1 MLNRQ
6 RHSLRI
12 PFQYN
17 SHTGAMGIKLQ
28 KIMLDGGFTCPNR
41 DGRVGQGGCS
51 FCLCESFNPEYCR
64 KHATITEQIEAGKK
78 FFEGKYPQ
86 MKYLAYFQAY
96 SSTYAP
102 LEVLRQRYDEALAV
116 EDVVGLVVATRPDC
130 IDDDVLALLASIRE
144 RGYSVAI
151 ELGCETFYDRTLARV
166 NRGHT
171 SRQSMDAIHL
181 CHRYAI
187 PVTVHLMFG
196 LPGESRDDI
205 LAEAEV
211 LNALPVASLKIH
223 QLQILRGT
231 RMAREWEEKKEDF
244 LAFTLDTYAQLVADF
259 AQRLRNGIHI
269 ERFASSAPRDMLIS
283 PRFGVKQSVVEARI
297 RALMDKS

>member
-1 MLNRQ
+1 MEV
-6 RHSLRI
+6 
-12 PFQYN
+12 
-17 SHTGAMGIKLQ
+17 KLQ

-64 KHATITEQIEAGKK
+64 KHDSITEQLEAGKK
-78 FFEGKYPQ
+78 FFEGKYPR

-116 EDVVGLVVATRPDC
+116 KDVVGLVVATRPDC
-130 IDDDVLALLASIRE
+130 INEEILALFVSIRE
-144 RGYSVAI
+144 KGYAVAI
-151 ELGCETFYDRTLARV
+151 ELGCESFYDRTLARV

-171 SRQSMDAIHL
+171 SRQSIDAIHL
-181 CHRYAI
+181 CHKYGI

-205 LAEAEV
+205 IAEAEL
-211 LNALPVASLKIH
+211 LNTLPVASLKLH

-231 RMAREWEEKKEDF
+231 RMAKEWEEKKADF
-244 LAFTLDTYAQLVADF
+244 LALTLDTYARLVADF
-259 AQRLRNGIHI
+259 VQRLRSDIHI
-269 ERFASSAPRDMLIS
+269 ERFASSAPKDMLIS
-283 PRFGVKQSVVEARI
+283 PRFGVKQSEVEARI
-297 RALMDKS
+297 RALINDAW

>member
-1 MLNRQ
+1 MEV
-6 RHSLRI
+6 
-12 PFQYN
+12 
-17 SHTGAMGIKLQ
+17 KLQ

-64 KHATITEQIEAGKK
+64 KHDSITEQLEAGKK
-78 FFEGKYPQ
+78 FFEGKYPR

-116 EDVVGLVVATRPDC
+116 KDVVGLVVATRPDC
-130 IDDDVLALLASIRE
+130 INEEILALFVSIRE
-144 RGYSVAI
+144 KGYAVAI
-151 ELGCETFYDRTLARV
+151 ELGCESFYDRTLARV

-171 SRQSMDAIHL
+171 SRQSIDAIHL
-181 CHRYAI
+181 CHKYGI

-205 LAEAEV
+205 IAEAEL
-211 LNALPVASLKIH
+211 LNTLPVSSLKLH

-231 RMAREWEEKKEDF
+231 RMAKEWEENKADF
-244 LAFTLDTYAQLVADF
+244 LAFTLDTYARLVADF
-259 AQRLRNGIHI
+259 VQRLRYDIRI

-297 RALMDKS
+297 KELIGGR

>member
-1 MLNRQ
+1 M
-6 RHSLRI
+6 
-12 PFQYN
+12 
-17 SHTGAMGIKLQ
+17 KLQ

-51 FCLCESFNPEYCR
+51 FCLCESFNPAYCR
-64 KHATITEQIEAGKK
+64 QHASITEQLEAGKK
-78 FFEGKYPQ
+78 FFEGKYPR

-116 EDVVGLVVATRPDC
+116 KDVVGLVVATRPDC
-130 IDDDVLALLASIRE
+130 INEEILALFVSIRE
-144 RGYSVAI
+144 KGYAVAI
-151 ELGCETFYDRTLARV
+151 ELGCESFYDRTLARV

-171 SRQSMDAIHL
+171 SRQSIDAIHL
-181 CHRYAI
+181 CHKYGI

-205 LAEAEV
+205 ITEAEL
-211 LNALPVASLKIH
+211 LNTLPVASLKLH

-231 RMAREWEEKKEDF
+231 RMAKEWEEKKADF
-244 LAFTLDTYAQLVADF
+244 LALTLDTYARLVADF
-259 AQRLRNGIHI
+259 VQRLRCDIRI

-297 RALMDKS
+297 KELIGGR

>member
-1 MLNRQ
+1 M
-6 RHSLRI
+6 
-12 PFQYN
+12 
-17 SHTGAMGIKLQ
+17 KLQ

-64 KHATITEQIEAGKK
+64 KHATITGQLEAGKK
-78 FFEGKYPQ
+78 FFEGKYPR

-116 EDVVGLVVATRPDC
+116 KDVVGLVVATRPDC
-130 IDDDVLALLASIRE
+130 INEEILALFVSIRE
-144 RGYSVAI
+144 KGYAVAI
-151 ELGCETFYDRTLARV
+151 ELGCESFYDRTLARV

-171 SRQSMDAIHL
+171 SRQSIDAIHL
-181 CHRYAI
+181 CHKYGI

-205 LAEAEV
+205 IAEAEL
-211 LNALPVASLKIH
+211 LNTLPVASLKLH

-231 RMAREWEEKKEDF
+231 RMAKEWEDKKAYF
-244 LAFTLDTYAQLVADF
+244 LALTLDTYARLIADF
-259 AQRLRNGIHI
+259 VQRLRCDIRI

-283 PRFGVKQSVVEARI
+283 PRFGVKQSVVEASI
-297 RALMDKS
+297 KELIGGK

>member
-1 MLNRQ
+1 MEV
-6 RHSLRI
+6 
-12 PFQYN
+12 
-17 SHTGAMGIKLQ
+17 KLQ

-64 KHATITEQIEAGKK
+64 KHDSITEQLEAGKN
-78 FFEGKYPQ
+78 FFEGKYPR

-102 LEVLRQRYDEALAV
+102 LEVLRRRYDEALAV
-116 EDVVGLVVATRPDC
+116 KDVVGLVVATRPDC
-130 IDDDVLALLASIRE
+130 INEEILALFVSIRE
-144 RGYSVAI
+144 KGYAVAI
-151 ELGCETFYDRTLARV
+151 ELGCESFYDRTLARV

-171 SRQSMDAIHL
+171 SRQSIDAIHL
-181 CHRYAI
+181 CHKYGI

-205 LAEAEV
+205 IAEAEL
-211 LNALPVASLKIH
+211 LNTLPVSSLKLH

-231 RMAREWEEKKEDF
+231 RMAKEWEEKKADF
-244 LAFTLDTYAQLVADF
+244 LALTLDTYTRLVADF
-259 AQRLRNGIHI
+259 VQRLRCDIRI

-283 PRFGVKQSVVEARI
+283 PRFGVKQSVVEASI
-297 RALMDKS
+297 KELIGGK

>member
-1 MLNRQ
+1 MER
-6 RHSLRI
+6 R
-12 PFQYN
+12 PEV
-17 SHTGAMGIKLQ
+17 KLQ
-28 KIMLDGGFTCPNR
+28 KIMLDGGFSCPNR
-41 DGRVGQGGCS
+41 DGRVGQGGCT

-64 KHATITEQIEAGKK
+64 RHSTITEQIEAGKK
-78 FFEGKYPQ
+78 FFEGKYQ
-86 MKYLAYFQAY
+86 RMQYLAYFQAY

-102 LEVLRQRYDEALAV
+102 LEVLRRRYDEALAV

-130 IDDDVLALLASIRE
+130 IDDDVLALLVSIRE

-151 ELGCETFYDRTLARV
+151 ELGCESFHDRTLARV

-171 SRQSMDAIHL
+171 SRQSEDAIRL
-181 CHRYAI
+181 CHKYGL

-196 LPGESRDDI
+196 LPGEGRDDI
-205 LAEAEV
+205 LAEADI

-231 RMAREWEEKKEDF
+231 RMAREWEERKEDF
-244 LAFTLDTYAQLVADF
+244 LSFTLDTYAQLVADF
-259 AQRLRNGIHI
+259 VQRLRSDIRI
-269 ERFASSAPRDMLIS
+269 ERFASSAPKDMLIS
-283 PRFGVKQSVVEARI
+283 PRFGVKQSEVEARI

>member
-1 MLNRQ
+1 MEV
-6 RHSLRI
+6 
-12 PFQYN
+12 
-17 SHTGAMGIKLQ
+17 KLQ

-64 KHATITEQIEAGKK
+64 KHATITGQLEAGKK

-102 LEVLRQRYDEALAV
+102 LEVLRLRYDEALAV

-151 ELGCETFYDRTLARV
+151 ELGCESFHDRTLARV

-171 SRQSMDAIHL
+171 SRQSVDAIHL
-181 CHRYAI
+181 CYKYGL

-196 LPGESRDDI
+196 LPGEDRDDI
-205 LAEAEV
+205 LAEADI

-231 RMAREWEEKKEDF
+231 RMAREWEERKEDF
-244 LAFTLDTYAQLVADF
+244 LSFTLDTYAQLVADF
-259 AQRLRNGIHI
+259 VQRLRSDIHI
-269 ERFASSAPRDMLIS
+269 ERFVSSAPKDMLIS
-283 PRFGVKQSVVEARI
+283 PPFWRQAERGGGAYKGTDKRCVV
-297 RALMDKS
+297 D

>member
-1 MLNRQ
+1 
-6 RHSLRI
+6 
-12 PFQYN
+12 
-17 SHTGAMGIKLQ
+17 
-28 KIMLDGGFTCPNR
+28 MLDGGFTCPNR

-64 KHATITEQIEAGKK
+64 QHASITEQMEAGKK
-78 FFEGKYPQ
+78 FFEGKYPR

-116 EDVVGLVVATRPDC
+116 KDVVGLVVATRPDC
-130 IDDDVLALLASIRE
+130 INEEILALFVSIRE
-144 RGYSVAI
+144 KGYAVAI
-151 ELGCETFYDRTLARV
+151 ELGCESFYDRTLAHV

-171 SRQSMDAIHL
+171 SRQSIDAIHL
-181 CHRYAI
+181 CHKYGI

-205 LAEAEV
+205 IAEAEL
-211 LNALPVASLKIH
+211 LNTLPVSSLKLH

-231 RMAREWEEKKEDF
+231 RMAKEWEEKKADF
-244 LAFTLDTYAQLVADF
+244 LALTLDTYARLVADF
-259 AQRLRNGIHI
+259 VQRLRCDIRI

-297 RALMDKS
+297 KELIGGK

>member
-1 MLNRQ
+1 
-6 RHSLRI
+6 
-12 PFQYN
+12 
-17 SHTGAMGIKLQ
+17 
-28 KIMLDGGFTCPNR
+28 MLDGGFTCPNR

-64 KHATITEQIEAGKK
+64 KHATIAEQIEAGKK

-171 SRQSMDAIHL
+171 SRQSLDAIHL

-231 RMAREWEEKKEDF
+231 RMAREWEEKKENF

-259 AQRLRNGIHI
+259 AQRLSSAIHI

-283 PRFGVKQSVVEARI
+283 PRFGVKQSVVETRI
-297 RALMDKS
+297 RALMAKS

>member
-1 MLNRQ
+1 
-6 RHSLRI
+6 
-12 PFQYN
+12 
-17 SHTGAMGIKLQ
+17 MGMKLQ

-64 KHATITEQIEAGKK
+64 KHATITGQLEAGKK

-102 LEVLRQRYDEALAV
+102 LEVLRLRYDEALAV

-171 SRQSMDAIHL
+171 SRQSMDAIHF

-196 LPGESRDDI
+196 LPGESRGDI
-205 LAEAEV
+205 LAEAET
-211 LNALPVASLKIH
+211 LNALPVSSVKIH

-259 AQRLRNGIHI
+259 ALRLRSDIHI

-283 PRFGVKQSVVEARI
+283 PRFGVKQSVVEAQI
-297 RALMDKS
+297 KKNIMVKKLL

>member
-1 MLNRQ
+1 M
-6 RHSLRI
+6 
-12 PFQYN
+12 
-17 SHTGAMGIKLQ
+17 KLQ

-64 KHATITEQIEAGKK
+64 KHATITGQLEAGKK

-102 LEVLRQRYDEALAV
+102 LEVLRLCYDEALAV

-130 IDDDVLALLASIRE
+130 IDDNVLALLASIRE

-171 SRQSMDAIHL
+171 SRQSIDAIHL
-181 CHRYAI
+181 CHKYGI

-196 LPGESRDDI
+196 LPGESRGDI
-205 LAEAEV
+205 IAEAEL
-211 LNALPVASLKIH
+211 LNTLPVSSLKLH

-231 RMAREWEEKKEDF
+231 RMAKEWEEKKADF
-244 LAFTLDTYAQLVADF
+244 LALTLDTYARLVADF
-259 AQRLRNGIHI
+259 VQRLRCDIRI

-297 RALMDKS
+297 KELIGGR

>member
-1 MLNRQ
+1 
-6 RHSLRI
+6 
-12 PFQYN
+12 
-17 SHTGAMGIKLQ
+17 
-28 KIMLDGGFTCPNR
+28 MLDGGFTCPNR

-64 KHATITEQIEAGKK
+64 QHASITEQMEAGKK
-78 FFEGKYPQ
+78 FFEGKYPR

-116 EDVVGLVVATRPDC
+116 KDVVGLVVATRPDC
-130 IDDDVLALLASIRE
+130 INEEILALFVSIRE
-144 RGYSVAI
+144 KGYAVAI
-151 ELGCETFYDRTLARV
+151 ELGCESFYDRTLARV

-171 SRQSMDAIHL
+171 SRQSIDAIHL
-181 CHRYAI
+181 CHKYGI

-205 LAEAEV
+205 IAEAEL
-211 LNALPVASLKIH
+211 LNTLPVASLKLH

-231 RMAREWEEKKEDF
+231 RMAKEWEEQKADF
-244 LAFTLDTYAQLVADF
+244 LALTLDTYARLVADF
-259 AQRLRNGIHI
+259 VQRLRCDIRI

-297 RALMDKS
+297 KELIGGR

>member
-1 MLNRQ
+1 
-6 RHSLRI
+6 
-12 PFQYN
+12 
-17 SHTGAMGIKLQ
+17 
-28 KIMLDGGFTCPNR
+28 
-41 DGRVGQGGCS
+41 
-51 FCLCESFNPEYCR
+51 
-64 KHATITEQIEAGKK
+64 
-78 FFEGKYPQ
+78 

-102 LEVLRQRYDEALAV
+102 LDVLRQRYDEALAV

-130 IDDDVLALLASIRE
+130 LDDDVLALLASIRE
-144 RGYSVAI
+144 RGYSVTI

-181 CHRYAI
+181 CHRYSI

-196 LPGESRDDI
+196 LPGESRKDI

-231 RMAREWEEKKEDF
+231 RMAREWEERKEDF

-259 AQRLRNGIHI
+259 ASRLRSGIHI

-283 PRFGVKQSVVEARI
+283 PCFGVKQSVVEARI
-297 RALMDKS
+297 RALMAKS

>member
-1 MLNRQ
+1 M
-6 RHSLRI
+6 
-12 PFQYN
+12 
-17 SHTGAMGIKLQ
+17 KLQ

-64 KHATITEQIEAGKK
+64 KHATITGQLEAGKK

-102 LEVLRQRYDEALAV
+102 LEVLRLRYDEALAV

-171 SRQSMDAIHL
+171 SRQSIDAIHL
-181 CHRYAI
+181 CHRYGI

-205 LAEAEV
+205 ITEAEL
-211 LNALPVASLKIH
+211 LNTLPVASLKLH

-231 RMAREWEEKKEDF
+231 RMAKEWEEKKADF
-244 LAFTLDTYAQLVADF
+244 LALTLDTYARLVADF
-259 AQRLRNGIHI
+259 VQRLRCDIRI

-283 PRFGVKQSVVEARI
+283 PRFGVKQSVVEASI
-297 RALMDKS
+297 KELIGGK

>member
-1 MLNRQ
+1 MYA
-6 RHSLRI
+6 LR
-12 PFQYN
+12 
-17 SHTGAMGIKLQ
+17 MKLQ

-41 DGRVGQGGCS
+41 DGRVGQGGCT

-64 KHATITEQIEAGKK
+64 IHSTITEQIEAGKK
-78 FFEGKYPQ
+78 FFEGKYPRMQ
-86 MKYLAYFQAY
+86 YLAYFQAY

-102 LEVLRQRYDEALAV
+102 LEVLRRRYDEALAV

-130 IDDDVLALLASIRE
+130 IDDDVLALLVSIRE

-151 ELGCETFYDRTLARV
+151 ELGCETFHDRTLARV

-171 SRQSMDAIHL
+171 SRQSEDAIRL
-181 CHRYAI
+181 CHKYGL

-196 LPGESRDDI
+196 LPGEGRDDI
-205 LAEAEV
+205 LAEADI
-211 LNALPVASLKIH
+211 LNTLPVASLKIH

-231 RMAREWEEKKEDF
+231 RMAREWEERKEDF
-244 LAFTLDTYAQLVADF
+244 LSFTLDTYAQLVADF
-259 AQRLRNGIHI
+259 VQRLRSGIRI

>member
-1 MLNRQ
+1 MEV
-6 RHSLRI
+6 
-12 PFQYN
+12 
-17 SHTGAMGIKLQ
+17 KLQ

-64 KHATITEQIEAGKK
+64 KHDSITEQLEAGKK
-78 FFEGKYPQ
+78 FFEGKYPR

-116 EDVVGLVVATRPDC
+116 KDVVGLVVATRPDC
-130 IDDDVLALLASIRE
+130 INEEILALFVSMRE
-144 RGYSVAI
+144 KGYAVAI
-151 ELGCETFYDRTLARV
+151 ELGCESFYDRTLARV

-171 SRQSMDAIHL
+171 SRQSIDAIHL
-181 CHRYAI
+181 CHKYGI

-205 LAEAEV
+205 ITEAEL
-211 LNALPVASLKIH
+211 LNTLPVASLKLH

-231 RMAREWEEKKEDF
+231 RMAKEWEEKKADF
-244 LAFTLDTYAQLVADF
+244 LALTLDTYARLVADF
-259 AQRLRNGIHI
+259 VQRLRSDIHI
-269 ERFASSAPRDMLIS
+269 ERFASSAPKDMLIS
-283 PRFGVKQSVVEARI
+283 PRFGVKQSEVEARI
-297 RALMDKS
+297 RALINDAW

>member
-1 MLNRQ
+1 
-6 RHSLRI
+6 
-12 PFQYN
+12 
-17 SHTGAMGIKLQ
+17 MGMKLQ

-64 KHATITEQIEAGKK
+64 KHATIAEQIEAGKK

-116 EDVVGLVVATRPDC
+116 EDVAGLVVATRPDC
-130 IDDDVLALLASIRE
+130 IDDDVIALLASIRE

-196 LPGESRDDI
+196 LPGESREDI
-205 LAEAEV
+205 LAEAET
-211 LNALPVASLKIH
+211 LNALPVSSVKIH

-259 AQRLRNGIHI
+259 AQRLRSDIHI
-269 ERFASSAPRDMLIS
+269 ERFASSAPWEMLIS

-297 RALMDKS
+297 RALMAKS

>member
-1 MLNRQ
+1 M
-6 RHSLRI
+6 
-12 PFQYN
+12 
-17 SHTGAMGIKLQ
+17 Q

-64 KHATITEQIEAGKK
+64 KHATIAEQLEAGKK

-181 CHRYAI
+181 FHRYAI

-259 AQRLRNGIHI
+259 AARLRSDIHI

-283 PRFGVKQSVVEARI
+283 PRFGVKQSVVEAQI
-297 RALMDKS
+297 KKNIMLKKLL

>member
-1 MLNRQ
+1 M
-6 RHSLRI
+6 
-12 PFQYN
+12 
-17 SHTGAMGIKLQ
+17 KLQ

-64 KHATITEQIEAGKK
+64 QHASITEQMEAGKK
-78 FFEGKYPQ
+78 FFEGKYPR

-116 EDVVGLVVATRPDC
+116 KDVVGLVVATRPDC
-130 IDDDVLALLASIRE
+130 INEEILALFVSIRE
-144 RGYSVAI
+144 KGYAVAI
-151 ELGCETFYDRTLARV
+151 ELGCESFYDRTLARV

-171 SRQSMDAIHL
+171 SRQSIDAIHL
-181 CHRYAI
+181 CHKYGI

-205 LAEAEV
+205 IAEAEL
-211 LNALPVASLKIH
+211 LNTLPVASLKLH

-231 RMAREWEEKKEDF
+231 RMAKEWEEQKADF
-244 LAFTLDTYAQLVADF
+244 LALTLDTYARLVADF
-259 AQRLRNGIHI
+259 VQRLRCDIRI

-297 RALMDKS
+297 KELIGGR

>member
-1 MLNRQ
+1 MEV
-6 RHSLRI
+6 
-12 PFQYN
+12 
-17 SHTGAMGIKLQ
+17 KLQ

-64 KHATITEQIEAGKK
+64 KHDSITEQLEAGKK
-78 FFEGKYPQ
+78 FFEGKYPR

-116 EDVVGLVVATRPDC
+116 KDVVGLVVATRPDC
-130 IDDDVLALLASIRE
+130 INEEILALFVSIRE
-144 RGYSVAI
+144 KGYAVAI
-151 ELGCETFYDRTLARV
+151 ELGCESFYDRTLARV

-171 SRQSMDAIHL
+171 SRQSIDAIHL
-181 CHRYAI
+181 CHKYGI

-205 LAEAEV
+205 IAEAEL
-211 LNALPVASLKIH
+211 LNTLPVSSLKLH

-259 AQRLRNGIHI
+259 AQRLRSDIRI